1 MTQLGHRTNPT
12 AVKSRRYVSPNWKKF
27 GVSRATLVVIP
38 VRLPFLMIRASFAP
52 IVFPSGISASAGYP
66 LRLFKRQFAHCSFP
80 LDELPGVAAAPPD
93 HKVFFES
100 IDMLCHG

>member
-1 MTQLGHRTNPT
+1 M
-12 AVKSRRYVSPNWKKF
+12 KSRRYVSPNWKKF

-38 VRLPFLMIRASFAP
+38 VRLPFLMIRASFATFP
-52 IVFPSGISASAGYP
+52 IVFTSGISAGAGYP

-80 LDELPGVAAAPPD
+80 LDELPGVAAALPD

-100 IDMLCHG
+100 IDMLRHG